1 MERAPEI
8 GGQYPERRAFERKVV
23 KNPFAQAQAARFLV
37 SYRAEAVETGHHETA
52 NAAAVLLQDLCN
64 RYPEFL
70 QNQPDLDSDLGYMQ
84 YTADNHLINQV
95 RSVLEGT
102 I

>member
-8 GGQYPERRAFERKVV
+8 GGQYPERRAFERKLGE
-23 KNPFAQAQAARFLV
+23 NPFAQAQAARFLI
-37 SYRAEAVETGHHETA
+37 SYHMEAVETGHHE
-52 NAAAVLLQDLCN
+52 AAHSAAILLQDLCN

-70 QNQPDLDSDLGYMQ
+70 QNQPNLDHDLGYEQ
-84 YTADNHLINQV
+84 YIIDDRLINLV
-95 RSVLEGT
+95 RNILEST